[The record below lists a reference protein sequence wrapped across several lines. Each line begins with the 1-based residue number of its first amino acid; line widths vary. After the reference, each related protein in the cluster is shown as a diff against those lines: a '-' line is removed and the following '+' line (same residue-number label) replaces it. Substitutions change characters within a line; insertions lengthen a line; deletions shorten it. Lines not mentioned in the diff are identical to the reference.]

1 VSDADFAIAR
11 RIYAL
16 STSFYFYM
24 SYMILAS
31 IDAILAFVLVF
42 VPGDILN
49 QRLPSVRFFHITIA
63 LTVGSLIHSVNAVL
77 SLTVLALSPIVL
89 VSVTRTWSSLSGW
102 RRSFLRFAIMSN
114 IESVAFEAEDPRDR
128 LFDAMIAANPDYE
141 RILSKTTKLLQ
152 GTGIDDATTTIKEM
166 PLDIFKNITIG
177 HRRSAATFDVVI
189 GFPPNKMRKTSLGVG
204 ANEILKSRT
213 IGDALRDLA
222 SIGISAGRVAEGKPS
237 TRSYMEFAEDLKLL
251 SSYADSPVMRGFL
264 VYKEKPPPEL
274 LFFANDKNNWPRF
287 QLERIPIVVL
297 VQEENGYEVMVLAS

>member
-1 VSDADFAIAR
+1 VSEADFAIAR

-24 SYMILAS
+24 SYMILAA

-42 VPGDILN
+42 VPSTILN
-49 QRLPSVRFFHITIA
+49 QHLPSFRISYLTVS

-89 VSVTRTWSSLSGW
+89 VSVTRTWTSLSGW

-141 RILSKTTKLLQ
+141 RILNRTTKVLQ
-152 GTGIDDATTTIKEM
+152 KLGSVDAAIKEI

-177 HRRSAATFDVVI
+177 HRKSAATFDVLI
-189 GFPPNKMRKTSLGVG
+189 GFPPNKMRKTSIEAE
-204 ANEILKSRT
+204 ANELLKSGT
-213 IGDALRDLA
+213 IADALRALSA
-222 SIGISAGRVAEGKPS
+222 IGISAGRLGEGKPS
-237 TRSYMEFAEDLKLL
+237 IRSYMEFAEDLKVL

-264 VYKEKPPPEL
+264 VCSEKPPPEF
-274 LFFANDKNNWPRF
+274 LFFANDKSNWPRF

-297 VQEENGYEVMVLAS
+297 VQQENGYEVAVLAT